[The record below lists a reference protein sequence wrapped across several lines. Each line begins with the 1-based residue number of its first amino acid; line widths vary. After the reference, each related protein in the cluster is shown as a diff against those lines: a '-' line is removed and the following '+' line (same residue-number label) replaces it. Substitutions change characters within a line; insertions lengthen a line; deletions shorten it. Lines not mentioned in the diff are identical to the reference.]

1 MIYVKSSKDVPYK
14 FHENFHTS
22 ESCENCY
29 IEVEGHDEHEYGI
42 NFMITII
49 SNTIS
54 PLPV

>member
-29 IEVEGHDEHEYGI
+29 IKVEGHDEHEYGI